1 MKITFK
7 SLREISEAFDK
18 GDDRPFIKCINSFEG
33 DNIYKKFINIL
44 KSWEMDVTH
53 TMSMAFDDATMKV
66 SIEYLVTCMSGIDS
80 DEILQIEDDDWK
92 FWVGSPSKF
101 TNKDGFDLTESIK
114 NIQYQNSKINFK
126 DLSNIDKESI
136 IKQLPAN
143 IYNMIIRKVLETDRF
158 VGKLDN
164 PKLSHISINFLNN
177 SAYNFLRGLFEPYNK
192 DYYRDIIY
200 YLSKKIDGD
209 ILMDSSMTDIEY
221 YVEKMNDENSQK
233 EVPDLY

>member
-7 SLREISEAFDK
+7 SLRGISEAFGK
-18 GDDRPFIKCINSFEG
+18 GDDIPFIECINSFDG
-33 DNIYKKFINIL
+33 DNIYKKFLNIL

-53 TMSMAFDDATMKV
+53 NMTMAFEDTTMKV
-66 SIEYLVTCMSGIDS
+66 SMEYVIKCMSGVDS
-80 DEILQIEDDDWK
+80 DEILQIEDGDWI

-114 NIQYQNSKINFK
+114 NIQYLNSKINFNG
-126 DLSNIDKESI
+126 LSNIDKESI

-143 IYNMIIRKVLETDRF
+143 VYNTIIRKVLENNRF
-158 VGKLDN
+158 VCRLDN

-177 SAYNFLRGLFEPYNK
+177 SAYNFLKGLFEPYDK

-209 ILMDSSMTDIEY
+209 ILLDSTMTDIEY
-221 YVEKMNDENSQK
+221 YIEKMNEENSQK